1 MSNNPKSKAGKPAGG
16 PGYISPDHAQQARMQ
31 AKREKL
37 SDNRKKLT
45 GQPDEGDIDEM
56 SEESFPASD
65 PPSYAGSSRVGR
77 PSK

>member
-1 MSNNPKSKAGKPAGG
+1 MSNDPKSKAGKPAGG
-16 PGYISPDHAQQARMQ
+16 SGHLSPDHAQQARMQ

-37 SDNRKKLT
+37 SDDRKKLT

-65 PPSYAGSSRVGR
+65 PPSYAGSPRAGR